1 MVGQQQSFQKIALE
15 SWEVGGELLDV
26 LSRGLYSDAKDAIRE
41 YVQNGVDAEA
51 SNVIVTVSGPRA
63 TIRDDGRGMDWDTL
77 RGARRFGVSDKT
89 PRLHVGYRGIG
100 MYAAFGMCETLRI
113 ATHQAGSPE
122 LLQLH
127 LHFGQMRRILQHD
140 RNSDFRARIGLAGLL
155 YEYADFSREPYT
167 GDVFQDHFTLVSLDG
182 ISQEYRAQLNDFN
195 SLHAYLLNTLPVAFA
210 QEGYGS
216 IVNGWLREY
225 VSLNP
230 IRLLV
235 RVGNEPE
242 IAVQPPPAEDIESP
256 QYHWLTDDRDR
267 RIAFVWH
274 ALTTQ
279 GQRISSPT
287 GSDEGSGVSGYLLKM
302 KGFTLGNRL
311 RLKPLWPPVGGRTLY
326 HHYTGE
332 VHVLE
337 TAEVYPNAAR
347 DDLESSEEKQI
358 LLRHLDDYFV
368 ELNRRADLT
377 RDILKTQRR
386 MAGTDRTIADLQH
399 RYAKLDQDPF
409 ELYRDSKNYLDDLD
423 RTERDLFRL
432 RRGSKA
438 VKPTPAQQEQLEGL
452 RAEIAAA
459 RKSVNAIV
467 RATKQETEEDRGKPR
482 RSTSAPPPRLALIIR
497 ARDAVQLMFGEGP
510 SAELKRVQDRLALAA
525 RTGSVAQAVEVLDEL
540 KARGADLP
548 DTLEASRK
556 ELRTH
561 LGWSPAAPVSLEEAL
576 SESGFLPA
584 TEREQALIHA
594 IDHALLNGLGSRG
607 QQYETVLRA
616 IAEGVADTDA
626 LR

>member
-1 MVGQQQSFQKIALE
+1 MVDQQQSFQKIALE

-51 SNVIVTVSGPRA
+51 STVIVTVSGPRA

-122 LLQLH
+122 LLQLN

-140 RNSDFRARIGLAGLL
+140 RNSDLRARIGLAGLL
-155 YEYADFSREPYT
+155 YEYAEFSREPYA
-167 GDVFQDHFTLVSLDG
+167 GNVSQDHFTLVSLDG
-182 ISQEYRAQLNDFN
+182 ISQEYRAQLNDVN
-195 SLHAYLLNTLPVAFA
+195 SLHSYLLNTLPVAFP

-230 IRLLV
+230 IRLQV

-242 IAVQPPPAEDIESP
+242 IAVQPPLAEDVESP
-256 QYHWLTDDRDR
+256 QYHWLMDDRDR

-274 ALTTQ
+274 ALTTK
-279 GQRISSPT
+279 GQRIPSST

-311 RLKPLWPPVGGRTLY
+311 RLKPLWPAVGGRTLY

-347 DDLESSEEKQI
+347 DNLESSEEKQI
-358 LLRHLDDYFV
+358 LFKHLDDYFV

-386 MAGTDRTIADLQH
+386 MTGSDGTIADLKH

-409 ELYRDSKNYLDDLD
+409 ELYRDSKNYIEDLD
-423 RTERDLFRL
+423 RTERELFRL

-438 VKPTPAQQEQLEGL
+438 VKPTPAQQQQLERL
-452 RAEIAAA
+452 KAEIATA
-459 RKSVNAIV
+459 RRSVNVIV
-467 RATKQETEEDRGKPR
+467 RATRQKTEDDRRKPR
-482 RSTSAPPPRLALIIR
+482 RSTSAPPPRFALINR
-497 ARDAVQLMFGEGP
+497 ARDAVQLMFGADTT
-510 SAELKRVQDRLALAA
+510 AELKRIQERLSLAA
-525 RTGSVAQAVEVLDEL
+525 KAGSVAQAVEVLDEL
-540 KARGADLP
+540 KAGGADLS
-548 DTLEASRK
+548 DAVEASRK
-556 ELRTH
+556 ELRMH
-561 LGWSPAAPVSLEEAL
+561 LGWSPTGPVDLAEAL
-576 SESGFLPA
+576 SESGFLAA
-584 TEREQALIHA
+584 TEREQTLVDS
-594 IDHALLNGLGSRG
+594 IDRGLLNGLGSRG
-607 QQYETVLRA
+607 QQYEAVLRA
-616 IAEGVADTDA
+616 IAEAVAETDA